1 MAETERDHVDAAGM
15 LTTAEFCKRLRVTRR
30 TVYRWRQEGRLNG
43 VKVAGRLYF
52 TEEEADRM
60 AERFDARRGR

>member
-1 MAETERDHVDAAGM
+1 MAETEHVDTAGM
-15 LTTAEFCKRLRVTRR
+15 LTTAEFCRRLQVTRR

-52 TEEEADRM
+52 TEAECDRM
-60 AERFDARRGR
+60 AERFDARRAQ